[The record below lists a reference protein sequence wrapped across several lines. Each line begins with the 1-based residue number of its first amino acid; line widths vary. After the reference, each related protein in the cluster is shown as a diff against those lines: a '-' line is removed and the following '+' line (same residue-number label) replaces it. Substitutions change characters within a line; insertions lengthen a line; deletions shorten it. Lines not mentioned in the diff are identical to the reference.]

1 MSDNVVKKAQQEQ
14 AQDLPAH
21 NALTTLLL
29 VLSASTM
36 LQEQQL
42 LRETGCMKRET
53 RSEHLSCTQQ
63 KDRKTSAE
71 LQQHSKS
78 KHKICQRTA
87 HSPHCC
93 SARTTLIKIDGL
105 HEKRDEDR
113 VSKACMTSEQAQQK
127 DRKHQQSFDQLTQEQ
142 LSPCSTQPSPAP
154 PTITTHHL
162 QQC

>member
-63 KDRKTSAE
+63 KDRK
-71 LQQHSKS
+71 
-78 KHKICQRTA
+78 
-87 HSPHCC
+87 
-93 SARTTLIKIDGL
+93 
-105 HEKRDEDR
+105 
-113 VSKACMTSEQAQQK
+113 
-127 DRKHQQSFDQLTQEQ
+127 HQQSFSSTARASTRSASAQRTHHIVALQEQ
-142 LSPCSTQPSPAP
+142 QSLRETGCMKRETR
-154 PTITTHHL
+154 IE
-162 QQC
+162 